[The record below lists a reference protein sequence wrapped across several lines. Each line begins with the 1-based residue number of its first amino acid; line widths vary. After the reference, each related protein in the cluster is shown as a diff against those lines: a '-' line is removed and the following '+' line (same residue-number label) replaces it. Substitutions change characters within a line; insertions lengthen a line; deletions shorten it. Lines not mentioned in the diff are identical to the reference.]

1 MKFITI
7 LITVSITVSTAIF
20 VSGCAG
26 LAGSSITIAGGYEGA
41 TGSITYTY
49 NPTAS
54 TVTGS
59 TVLTKDA
66 DKSLSV
72 VLDSEEIKNLTDS
85 VFTSVKSVVPDTDE
99 MRIKKLKE
107 FMNSFKNLNKP
118 IGKLEADKKEIKK

>member
-1 MKFITI
+1 MKFTPI
-7 LITVSITVSTAIF
+7 LIMVLAAICVSCTS
-20 VSGCAG
+20 

-54 TVTGS
+54 TNTGS

-85 VFTSVKSVVPDTDE
+85 VFASVKSVVPDTDE
-99 MRIKKLKE
+99 MRIRKLKE
-107 FMNSFKNLNKP
+107 YIRTFKNT
-118 IGKLEADKKEIKK
+118 GKNTSTDKK